1 MIQKQGNNYSELLKS
16 IEKIANQKSAAKPSF
31 NDQILE
37 VLKGAKKP
45 SLQEIIA
52 DMGRGKNI
60 HRTAQYDSPM
70 GGPMAKPLDA
80 PMDDLGGDPG
90 APGGIGGDLNE
101 VEDISGG
108 GLEDD
113 LGGVPGEGG
122 IPGEEGGGDIESAAR
137 NLAQALIDLQGPE
150 VAKQT
155 LEEVTG
161 GGLGEPGLDEGLG
174 EPGLDGLGEEGL
186 DDGLGEGEVPFE
198 DPGLEEA
205 EAEPMQSM
213 QPMKPMQQPG
223 APAQMPGL
231 V

>member
-80 PMDDLGGDPG
+80 PMDDLGGGDPG
-90 APGGIGGDLNE
+90 AGGLGGDLNE
-101 VEDISGG
+101 VEDISGEG
-108 GLEDD
+108 IEGD
-113 LGGVPGEGG
+113 LGGVPGPGG
-122 IPGEEGGGDIESAAR
+122 IPNESGGGDIESAAR
-137 NLAQALIDLQGPE
+137 NLAQALVDLQGPE

-174 EPGLDGLGEEGL
+174 DEGLGDGLGDEGL
-186 DDGLGEGEVPFE
+186 DDGLGEGEVPFD
-198 DPGLEEA
+198 DPGLED
-205 EAEPMQSM
+205 AEPMQSM